1 MEIEEGVEG
10 EGIRVLRCGGA
21 ISGCVQRRTTARAFA
36 KGFFIDAHI
45 SPYLSHLS
53 SLFSRTSH
61 LSSGLF
67 HVSPFLVASL
77 FLIYLVFLS
86 YVSFLSL
93 YLWVYE

>member
-1 MEIEEGVEG
+1 MEIGEGGEG
-10 EGIRVLRCGGA
+10 EGIRVSRRGGA
-21 ISGCVQRRTTARAFA
+21 ISECVQRRTTARAFA

-61 LSSGLF
+61 LSSDLF
-67 HVSPFLVASL
+67 HLSPFLLASL

-86 YVSFLSL
+86 YVSLLSP
-93 YLWVYE
+93 YL